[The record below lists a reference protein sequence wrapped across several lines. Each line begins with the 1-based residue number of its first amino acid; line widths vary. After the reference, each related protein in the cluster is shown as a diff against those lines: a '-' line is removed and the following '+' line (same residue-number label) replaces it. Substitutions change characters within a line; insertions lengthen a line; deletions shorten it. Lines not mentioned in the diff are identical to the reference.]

1 MPPLWSAPWQSL
13 RTILNE
19 TTRVLDEIADGNLRF
34 ELELQYEGDFAK
46 IRDALM
52 RIRTTLNDTLGSIL
66 RTAEQVT
73 ASSGQV
79 ADSASSLAD
88 GNARQASS
96 VEELAATINEIFTHV
111 DSNARRTEEVSGP
124 PGCAQQHTDA
134 GAGESS

>member
-1 MPPLWSAPWQSL
+1 MKSGRLPPPWK
-13 RTILNE
+13 RTVSKLKDYIEYINE
-19 TTRVLDEIADGNLRF
+19 TTRVLDEIADGNLQF

-79 ADSASSLAD
+79 ADSTSSLAD
-88 GNARQASS
+88 RKVPGRPAPWKS
-96 VEELAATINEIFTHV
+96 L
-111 DSNARRTEEVSGP
+111 P
-124 PGCAQQHTDA
+124 PP
-134 GAGESS
+134 SMKYLLM